1 MDLTS
6 LAFINE
12 GVLMNGQ
19 QNPEAVALAR
29 ELRQTKLSYEKIAEE
44 LEARGY
50 VNRFGRPFSFD
61 SVRYMI
67 GGTRYRKHPTEARE
81 PRSAILGRW
90 PGTPG
95 QGA

>member
-1 MDLTS
+1 M
-6 LAFINE
+6 
-12 GVLMNGQ
+12 
-19 QNPEAVALAR
+19 ALAR